1 MITYKSAVSA
11 GIILPVI
18 IIFSIVLIT
27 AIISHTWGLLAF
39 ILLTSAFAFYTI
51 YSVAYQLDGDE
62 LTIRCGILFKRTL
75 SVQSI
80 RSIRPTRNPLSAPA
94 ASLDRLE
101 ISFNKFDTILVSPK
115 DKEGFIGQLRAVNPN
130 IEYQEKRR

>member
-1 MITYKSAVSA
+1 MSTYKSAVSA
-11 GIILPVI
+11 GIIVPVI

-27 AIISHTWGLLAF
+27 AVISHTWGLLVF

-51 YSVAYQLDGDE
+51 FSVEYRLDGDE

-75 SVQSI
+75 SIQSI

-101 ISFNKFDTILVSPK
+101 ITFNKYDTILVSPK
-115 DKEGFIGQLRAVNPN
+115 DKEAFIRELRAVNPG
-130 IEYQEKRR
+130 IGYQEKRR

>member
-11 GIILPVI
+11 GIIVPVI

-27 AIISHTWGLLAF
+27 AVISHTWGLLAF

-51 YSVAYQLDGDE
+51 FSVVYQLEGDE

-101 ISFNKFDTILVSPK
+101 IAFNKFDTILVSPK
-115 DKEGFIGQLRAVNPN
+115 DKEAFIGQLRAVNPN
-130 IEYQEKRR
+130 IEYLEKRR